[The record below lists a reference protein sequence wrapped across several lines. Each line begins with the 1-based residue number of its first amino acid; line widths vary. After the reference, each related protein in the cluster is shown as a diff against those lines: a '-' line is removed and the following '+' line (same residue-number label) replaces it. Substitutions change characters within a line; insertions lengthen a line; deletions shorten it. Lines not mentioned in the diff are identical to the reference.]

1 MFNIKANS
9 RRVEPGDIF
18 VAIKGHTVDGHKYI
32 DDAVK
37 RGAKVLVVSEDIP
50 EIEGVKIIKTEDT
63 QKWLNAY
70 LLDTYKDRFKNM
82 KFVGVTGTNGKTTT
96 CFLTYETLLSMGVN
110 ACYIGTIGYY
120 DKNTHYELP
129 NTTPSMIDLYEI
141 LENAYE
147 SGIDTVVMEVSSH
160 SLVEKRVAGLQYD
173 TVGYTNITQDHLDF
187 HKTMDNYLNA
197 KLLLL
202 DQVKDKSKVIYNQ
215 DDPYLGKEE
224 KLQDGISYGFT
235 GKDLKMFEYQDTD
248 FGTHLVFKYKDKF
261 HYVDTKL
268 KNRFNVYNYIMSA
281 ILTSNLGYDLD
292 EVLSHSMEIDP
303 PAGRCDVVPYNQGK
317 IIVDYAHTPDAVE
330 KIITSF
336 QENNDGRIITII
348 GCGGDRDKTKRPIM
362 GNIATSNSDYA
373 IITSDNPRTE
383 DPNKIIEDIIAGIN
397 RDNYIVVP
405 DRIEAIHKGIDML
418 HPEDTLLILGK
429 GHENYQIIGTVK
441 HHMDD
446 KEIAKDYIELKKKK

>member
-37 RGAKVLVVSEDIP
+37 RGASVVVVSESIPDID
-50 EIEGVKIIKTEDT
+50 GVKIIKTDDT

-70 LLDTYKDRFKNM
+70 LLDTYKDKFKNM

-141 LENAYE
+141 LNNAYE
-147 SGIDTVVMEVSSH
+147 SGIETVVMEVSSH

-187 HKTMDNYLNA
+187 HKTMENYLNA

-202 DQVKDKSKVIYNQ
+202 NQVKDKSKVIYNQ
-215 DDPYLGKEE
+215 DDSYLGKEE
-224 KLQDGISYGFT
+224 TLQDGISYGFN
-235 GKDLKMFEYQDTD
+235 GKDLKIFEYQNKEY
-248 FGTHLVFKYKDKF
+248 GTHIVFKYKDKF
-261 HYVDTKL
+261 YYVDTKL
-268 KNRFNVYNYIMSA
+268 KNKFNVYNYIMSA
-281 ILTSNLGYDLD
+281 ILVNNLGYDLD

-303 PAGRCDVVPYNQGK
+303 PSGRCDIVPYNQGN

-336 QENNDGRIITII
+336 QENSNGRIITII
-348 GCGGDRDKTKRPIM
+348 GCGGDRDSTKRPIM
-362 GNIATSNSDYA
+362 GDIATTNSDYA

-383 DPNKIIEDIIAGIN
+383 DPEKIIEDILTGIKRKN
-397 RDNYIVVP
+397 FIVIP
-405 DRIEAIHKGIDML
+405 DRIKAIQKGIDML

-441 HHMDD
+441 YHMDD

>member
-96 CFLTYETLLSMGVN
+96 CFLTYETLLSMGIN

>member
-50 EIEGVKIIKTEDT
+50 DIDGVKIIKTDDT

-70 LLDTYKDRFKNM
+70 LLDTYKDKFKNM

-120 DKNTHYELP
+120 DRNTHYELP

-141 LENAYE
+141 LNNAYD

-187 HKTMDNYLNA
+187 HKTMENYLNA

-202 DQVKDKSKVIYNQ
+202 NQVKDKSKVIYNQ
-215 DDPYLGKEE
+215 DDSYLEKEE
-224 KLQDGISYGFT
+224 KLQDGISYGFN
-235 GKDLKMFEYQDTD
+235 GKNLKIFEYQNKEY
-248 FGTHLVFKYKDKF
+248 GTHIVFKYKDKF
-261 HYVDTKL
+261 YYVDTKL
-268 KNRFNVYNYIMSA
+268 KNKFNVYNYIMSA
-281 ILTSNLGYDLD
+281 ILVNNLGYDLD

-303 PAGRCDVVPYNQGK
+303 PSGRCDIVPYNQGN

-336 QENNDGRIITII
+336 QENSNGRIITII
-348 GCGGDRDKTKRPIM
+348 GCGGDRDSTKRPIM
-362 GNIATSNSDYA
+362 GDIATTNSDYA

-383 DPNKIIEDIIAGIN
+383 DSEKIIEDILTGIKRKN
-397 RDNYIVVP
+397 FIVIP
-405 DRIEAIHKGIDML
+405 DRIKAIQKGIDML

-441 HHMDD
+441 YHMDD